1 MELQEN
7 KAVCFFEVCKPKE
20 HYLNP
25 PNQSKITLGYIALKF
40 LMPFL
45 IAEVLILGCLDKNR
59 TAEMGIQFVL
69 FLSVYLI
76 VYVAIPRHRN
86 KEYEKIH
93 NEGKDCFTYTFYK
106 DHVNIH
112 SASGSCV
119 LLRTDA
125 EKLSED
131 FSYIYVEFR
140 NHEPLCIEKQQCS
153 AKEHLFLESFIPVR
167 PKPVIHRSPTSEEY
181 SIVFNVFLL
190 LAVLSYMG
198 YLLVQMD
205 PFLH

>member
-1 MELQEN
+1 MTQNRGKSVIGLHMPIPRSRLRQSLPMS
-7 KAVCFFEVCKPKE
+7 CKR
-20 HYLNP
+20 HSANR
-25 PNQSKITLGYIALKF
+25 
-40 LMPFL
+40 
-45 IAEVLILGCLDKNR
+45 ILLPAFR
-59 TAEMGIQFVL
+59 IR
-69 FLSVYLI
+69 LSVS
-76 VYVAIPRHRN
+76 A
-86 KEYEKIH
+86 
-93 NEGKDCFTYTFYK
+93 G
-106 DHVNIH
+106 H
-112 SASGSCV
+112 SAANNTAACPISLNTAISATPNASRLQMRSSGSCV
-119 LLRTDA
+119 LLRKDA

-153 AKEHLFLESFIPVR
+153 AKEQLFLESFIPVR